1 MVADPHLREDDPF
14 VSPHGGEGLTALT
27 KFRRVLQR
35 AQQLQPEFMMLL
47 GDLHV
52 DYENAAPF
60 IFETQDTTPDG
71 KPFSFRVEKM
81 RFSKDKSTLV
91 VNDSITLSGFTP
103 QMFEYKLG
111 NRSALDWIVES
122 YRVKTDARSGLV
134 SDPNRTDEPKF
145 ILDLIGK
152 VATVSL
158 ETQRLIG
165 ELPEWK

>member
-1 MVADPHLREDDPF
+1 MPLFTQKLDFAQYARI
-14 VSPHGGEGLTALT
+14 G
-27 KFRRVLQR
+27 RV
-35 AQQLQPEFMMLL
+35 L

-52 DYENAAPF
+52 DYESAMPF
-60 IFETQDTTPDG
+60 AFAVKDTTPNG
-71 KPFSFRVEKM
+71 KKFSFVVEKM

-122 YRVKTDARSGLV
+122 YRVKTDNRSGLV
-134 SDPNRTDEPKF
+134 SDPNRKDEPKF
-145 ILDLIGK
+145 ILDLLGK

-165 ELPEWK
+165 ELPKWL